1 MDCGDELRNAME
13 NEFEKYL
20 IPNGMIF
27 HFTMQERKAYY
38 DDLKKTI
45 LAKIRAEG
53 EKYEL
58 VSLNYLVVSF

>member
-1 MDCGDELRNAME
+1 MDCGDEIRNAME

-20 IPNGMIF
+20 IPIGMLC
-27 HFTMQERKAYY
+27 HFTMEERKAYY

-45 LAKIRAEG
+45 RAKIRAEG